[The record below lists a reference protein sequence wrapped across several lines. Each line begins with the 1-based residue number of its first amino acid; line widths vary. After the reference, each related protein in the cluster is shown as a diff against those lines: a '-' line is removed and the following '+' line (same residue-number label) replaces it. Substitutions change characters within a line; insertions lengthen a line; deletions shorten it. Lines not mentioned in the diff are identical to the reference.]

1 MHGAALRAL
10 VQLPVRCKPQ
20 AKLRAIRGSIALQTS
35 DSPSSRASPRSEPAN
50 LLFGTRLLHFACA
63 CEFCLQDPEIL
74 PPGNFAWFSSVLVK
88 LAVQHPQDAQISH
101 LLLYSGSML
110 APDLDVLCGPRRRS
124 FRLSLHIPTLP
135 QN

>member
-1 MHGAALRAL
+1 MAVTAAALRPEL
-10 VQLPVRCKPQ
+10 LFR
-20 AKLRAIRGSIALQTS
+20 LQTLHLQEQVHAR
-35 DSPSSRASPRSEPAN
+35 SPQIYCLAPA
-50 LLFGTRLLHFACA
+50 
-63 CEFCLQDPEIL
+63 FCILPEIL

-101 LLLYSGSML
+101 LLPYSGSML
-110 APDLDVLCGPRRRS
+110 APELDVLCGPRRRS